1 MVPDQHRASRRIC
14 YPDCRRFRHVEPLSP
29 CKPPPPVPP
38 PFHRFAVL
46 LVEKPTL
53 TFLLCFCA
61 IFFLRNS
68 MQNFC
73 WCDVT
78 RAAQLRH
85 TFHTYRRKIS
95 KLLQNDRRLH
105 GFGYNKNKN
114 KINTGNFIADDTASI
129 QRKFFYVAFRSVLVR
144 GMHIRNEVELI
155 KSLTV
160 YRF

>member
-1 MVPDQHRASRRIC
+1 
-14 YPDCRRFRHVEPLSP
+14 
-29 CKPPPPVPP
+29 
-38 PFHRFAVL
+38 
-46 LVEKPTL
+46 
-53 TFLLCFCA
+53 
-61 IFFLRNS
+61 